1 MASLEGWNFT
11 IKLCPRDGI
20 SWRSAPGMPSPFWYR
35 KKRRPGGSPFLVCIQ
50 PPLLFRSM
58 AASYWRMIKLIASS
72 GLLCL
77 SLVISARA
85 DLTIVQKVEGAGP
98 VADMTIKI
106 KGDKARIDATP
117 QISTIMDG
125 KTGEMI
131 NLMNDQKTAVH
142 VSAEKMKA
150 AAAMVS
156 KFDDENK
163 TAEKP
168 KLTSTGKKETVNGY
182 EAEEYVYE
190 TPDLKAT
197 YWIASKYPDGAAIL
211 KEMQSLKSEAWSA
224 SNAKMPDYHDFPG
237 VPIKTVISMGG
248 NQMTSTITSIKKD
261 PLNDAD
267 FSVPKD
273 FREIKTPEI
282 KNLPQENVKESSP
295 ESSPKP

>member
-1 MASLEGWNFT
+1 
-11 IKLCPRDGI
+11 
-20 SWRSAPGMPSPFWYR
+20 
-35 KKRRPGGSPFLVCIQ
+35 
-50 PPLLFRSM
+50 
-58 AASYWRMIKLIASS
+58 MIKPIASS

-117 QISTIMDG
+117 QISTIIDG

-273 FREIKTPEI
+273 FQEIKTPEI
-282 KNLPQENVKESSP
+282 KNLPQESAKESSP
-295 ESSPKP
+295 ESSPKS